1 MSWDPR
7 IEPDPPEG
15 PLEALSPV
23 GDPDGDGGAA
33 EEEDTVG
40 DGDDAASE
48 EDAATR
54 EAFESLLHGDETE
67 VANVPVATPAQ
78 GAGTASPRDLASPA
92 RDAAA
97 TTMMAGTAWDV
108 LIRAEQSR
116 WHRYGHPC
124 VAVQLEVVGGRDL
137 ASHLGD
143 EAGAR
148 VRGTLET
155 LLATTTRASDHF
167 EARPPW
173 QVVGLLPE
181 TDEGGAGVALDRL
194 QRAFADAMGPA
205 LAVRLAV
212 GLAAPGPS
220 GTLAVAFH
228 QAGRALSSSR
238 RGGSA
243 VSLRA
248 GQHDRADE
256 ARSTAVDDE
265 QPEDLDVGA
274 RLDTLLRLLGDGQI
288 SEAEYDAKRAQIIDR
303 L

>member
-1 MSWDPR
+1 MSWDPS
-7 IEPDPPEG
+7 IEPDSPEG
-15 PLEALSPV
+15 PLESRSPL
-23 GDPDGDGGAA
+23 GASDEDEDSAGG
-33 EEEDTVG
+33 
-40 DGDDAASE
+40 GDDASSD

-54 EAFESLLHGDETE
+54 EAFESLLHGDEAE
-67 VANVPVATPAQ
+67 VGTVPVATAAH
-78 GAGTASPRDLASPA
+78 GAGIASPRDLASPA

-97 TTMMAGTAWDV
+97 MTMMAGTAWDV
-108 LIRAEQSR
+108 LVRAEQSR

-181 TDEGGAGVALDRL
+181 TDETGAGVALDRL

-228 QAGRALSSSR
+228 QAGRALSSAR
-238 RGGSA
+238 RGGPA
-243 VSLRA
+243 ASLRA

-256 ARSTAVDDE
+256 ARSTAVDDG
-265 QPEDLDVGA
+265 QPEDLDVGT
-274 RLDTLLRLLGDGQI
+274 RLDTLLRLLGEGQI

>member
-1 MSWDPR
+1 MV
-7 IEPDPPEG
+7 
-15 PLEALSPV
+15 A
-23 GDPDGDGGAA
+23 GA
-33 EEEDTVG
+33 
-40 DGDDAASE
+40 
-48 EDAATR
+48 
-54 EAFESLLHGDETE
+54 
-67 VANVPVATPAQ
+67 
-78 GAGTASPRDLASPA
+78 
-92 RDAAA
+92 
-97 TTMMAGTAWDV
+97 AWDV

-181 TDEGGAGVALDRL
+181 TDEAGAGVALDRL
-194 QRAFADAMGPA
+194 QRAFAGAMGPA

-212 GLAAPGPS
+212 GLASPGPS

-238 RGGSA
+238 RSGRAAG
-243 VSLRA
+243 LPA
-248 GQHDRADE
+248 GQPDRPDE
-256 ARSTAVDDE
+256 TRSTAVVDE

-274 RLDTLLRLLGDGQI
+274 RLDTLLRLLGDGHI
-288 SEAEYDAKRAQIIDR
+288 SEAEYDTKRAQIIDR

>member
-1 MSWDPR
+1 VAWDPR
-7 IEPDPPEG
+7 IEPDPPEE
-15 PLEALSPV
+15 PLEARSPA
-23 GDPDGDGGAA
+23 GATDDEDPTEDYNGAS
-33 EEEDTVG
+33 D
-40 DGDDAASE
+40 

-54 EAFESLLHGDETE
+54 EAVESLLHGDEAE
-67 VANVPVATPAQ
+67 APNVPVGPAQ
-78 GAGTASPRDLASPA
+78 DPRIATTRDRGS

-97 TTMMAGTAWDV
+97 TPMVAGAAWDV
-108 LIRAEQSR
+108 LIRAEQTR

-143 EAGAR
+143 EAAAR
-148 VRGTLET
+148 VRGALET

-181 TDEGGAGVALDRL
+181 TDEAGAAVALDRL
-194 QRAFADAMGPA
+194 QRAFAGAMGPA
-205 LAVRLAV
+205 LAVRLAI
-212 GLAAPGPS
+212 GLAAPGPG
-220 GTLAVAFH
+220 GTLTVAFH

-238 RGGSA
+238 RGRPAAGLA
-243 VSLRA
+243 A
-248 GQHDRADE
+248 GQPDRADE
-256 ARSTAVDDE
+256 APSTAVMDG

-274 RLDTLLRLLGDGQI
+274 RLDTLLRLLGDGHI
-288 SEAEYDAKRAQIIDR
+288 SEAEYDTKRAEIIDR